1 MTYIVLLN
9 QNLILKL
16 KRMKKTIKLCL
27 TMLFVGL
34 TISCDVSYLDK
45 EIDDIS
51 WNGSVKIPAGF
62 INYNLS
68 EIFEDLGSS
77 DLEPTSTEEF
87 SFNYTENFSGE
98 NNDTFDVDIDDTS
111 IESSIESPIT
121 ADDLSAIG
129 ENFPYTITQ
138 EIAPG
143 IINPLI
149 GSYSRNNQKTHDLEL
164 SQELTGVEFNAGT
177 MTIIFKSTIDANIDL
192 TVTIPSFTKKS
203 DQSIYTETITTSGKS
218 EETISLD
225 LSEYN
230 ADLTNDGTGTGKT
243 NNLIII
249 DVDATFAFV
258 AGNSLDA
265 DDAISYEASITN
277 IGYDVI
283 YGDFKQ
289 ESFNVSSNTIDL
301 GDFFDN
307 FSGGDVAFD
316 NVSMAINVT
325 NDYGFPISM
334 DLSSVKAINATS
346 SLNLDYSGNTS
357 LANTIII
364 DGVENFGDA
373 EKATN
378 TILNDDNSNISDLLE
393 SKPTS
398 IEFDIS
404 GKANPIDDGNPNEN
418 FFAATNNGFNA
429 EVSIDFDKIS
439 LDKEIEFSGGEDL
452 SDFEYIKLLVNVE
465 NKTPLTGDILLEFK
479 NSNGQ
484 VIHTESINAF
494 QAANLNAAGESDGVG
509 ILSEFEIE
517 LNQSEINQ
525 IVDTD
530 KINVRVTLQLPTGSD
545 SVMIKGSDA
554 LNVAVAIEANA
565 NITSDN

>member
-1 MTYIVLLN
+1 MKNKQT
-9 QNLILKL
+9 KL
-16 KRMKKTIKLCL
+16 SL
-27 TMLFVGL
+27 TLLFVGL
-34 TISCDVSYLDK
+34 IISCDVSYLDK
-45 EIDDIS
+45 EIDDFS
-51 WNGSVKIPAGF
+51 WNGSIKIPAGF

-87 SFNYTENFSGE
+87 SFNYTETFSGE

-121 ADDLSAIG
+121 ADDLAAIG

-138 EIAPG
+138 EITPG
-143 IINPLI
+143 IVNPII
-149 GSYSRNNQKTHDLEL
+149 GTYSISDQKTHEL
-164 SQELTGVEFNAGT
+164 NLTKELTGVEFNSGT
-177 MTIIFKSTIDANIDL
+177 MLIAFKSTVDANMEI

-203 DQSIYTETITTSGKS
+203 DQSIYTETISISGRS
-218 EETISLD
+218 NENILLD
-225 LSEYN
+225 LSAYN

-243 NNLIII
+243 TNIIFINL
-249 DVDATFAFV
+249 DASFTFA
-258 AGNSLDA
+258 AGNNTDVN
-265 DDAISYEASITN
+265 DAISYEALIEN
-277 IGYDVI
+277 IGYDVT

-289 ESFNVSSNTIDL
+289 ESFNISSNAIDL

-316 NVSMAINVT
+316 NVEMAINVT

-334 DLSSVKAINATS
+334 NLSSVKAVNANSSIN
-346 SLNLDYSGNTS
+346 LNYTGSTS
-357 LANTIII
+357 LPNTIII
-364 DGVENFGDA
+364 DGVENFGDD
-373 EKATN
+373 EKETN
-378 TILNDDNSNISDLLE
+378 TLLNDTNSNITNLLE

-404 GKANPIDDGNPNEN
+404 GKANPIDDGNPNNN
-418 FFAATNNGFNA
+418 FFAAVNNGFNA
-429 EVSIDFDKIS
+429 EVSIKFDKVS
-439 LDKEIEFSGGEDL
+439 LDKEIEFSDGEDL
-452 SDFEYIKLLVNVE
+452 NDFEYIKLLVNVE

-494 QAANLNAAGESDGVG
+494 QAANVNTSGESDGVG
-509 ILSEFEIE
+509 ILSDFEIE
-517 LNQSEINQ
+517 LDQNEINQ

-530 KINVRVTLQLPTGSD
+530 KINVRVTLALPTGRN

-554 LNVAVAIEANA
+554 INVAVAIEVNA
-565 NITSDN
+565 NITPDN

>member
-1 MTYIVLLN
+1 MR
-9 QNLILKL
+9 QNLLSKPKLNLK
-16 KRMKKTIKLCL
+16 MKKKKLYL
-27 TMLFVGL
+27 TLLFIGL
-34 TISCDVSYLDK
+34 IISCDVSYLDK

-87 SFNYTENFSGE
+87 SFNYTETFSGE
-98 NNDTFDVDIDDTS
+98 NNDTFNVDIDDTS

-121 ADDLSAIG
+121 ADDLATIG

-143 IINPLI
+143 ITNPLI
-149 GSYSRNNQKTHDLEL
+149 GTYSISDQKTHDLNL
-164 SQELTGVEFNAGT
+164 TQELTGVEFNSGT
-177 MTIIFKSTIDANIDL
+177 MLIAFKSTVDANMEII
-192 TVTIPSFTKKS
+192 VTIPSFTKKS
-203 DQSIYTETITTSGKS
+203 DQSIYTETISISGRS
-218 EETISLD
+218 NENILLD
-225 LSEYN
+225 LSAYN

-243 NNLIII
+243 TNIIFINL
-249 DVDATFAFV
+249 DASLTFAV
-258 AGNSLDA
+258 GNNTDA
-265 DDAISYEASITN
+265 NDAISYEALIEN
-277 IGYDVI
+277 IGYDVT

-289 ESFNVSSNTIDL
+289 ESFNISSNTIDL

-316 NVSMAINVT
+316 NVEMAINVT

-334 DLSSVKAINATS
+334 NLSSVKAVNANSSIN
-346 SLNLDYSGNTS
+346 LNYTGSTS
-357 LANTIII
+357 LPNTIII
-364 DGVENFGDA
+364 EGVENFGDD
-373 EKATN
+373 EKETN
-378 TILNDDNSNISDLLE
+378 TLLNNANSNITALLE

-404 GKANPIDDGNPNEN
+404 GKANPIDDGNPNNN
-418 FFAATNNGFNA
+418 FFAAVNNGFNA
-429 EVSIDFDKIS
+429 EVSINFDKVS
-439 LDKEIEFSGGEDL
+439 LEKEIEFSGGEDL
-452 SDFEYIKLLVNVE
+452 NDFEYIKLLVNVE

-479 NSNGQ
+479 NTNGQ

-494 QAANLNAAGESDGVG
+494 QAANVNTSGESDGVG
-509 ILSEFEIE
+509 ILSDFEIE
-517 LNQSEINQ
+517 IDQNEINQ

-530 KINVRVTLQLPTGSD
+530 KINVRVTLALPTGRN

-554 LNVAVAIEANA
+554 INVAVAIEANA
-565 NITSDN
+565 NITPDN

>member
-1 MTYIVLLN
+1 MKNKQT
-9 QNLILKL
+9 KL
-16 KRMKKTIKLCL
+16 SL
-27 TMLFVGL
+27 TLLFVGL
-34 TISCDVSYLDK
+34 IISCDVSYLDK

-87 SFNYTENFSGE
+87 SFNYTETFSGE
-98 NNDTFDVDIDDTS
+98 NNDTFNVDIDDTS

-121 ADDLSAIG
+121 ADDLATIG

-143 IINPLI
+143 ITNPLI
-149 GSYSRNNQKTHDLEL
+149 GTYSISDQKTHDLNL
-164 SQELTGVEFNAGT
+164 TQELTGVEFNSGT
-177 MTIIFKSTIDANIDL
+177 MLIAFKSTVDANMEII
-192 TVTIPSFTKKS
+192 VTIPSFTKKS
-203 DQSIYTETITTSGKS
+203 DQSIYTETISISGRS
-218 EETISLD
+218 NENILLD
-225 LSEYN
+225 LSAYN

-243 NNLIII
+243 TNIIFINL
-249 DVDATFAFV
+249 DASLTFAV
-258 AGNSLDA
+258 GNNTDA
-265 DDAISYEASITN
+265 NDAISYEALIEN
-277 IGYDVI
+277 IGYDVT

-289 ESFNVSSNTIDL
+289 ESFNISSNTIDL

-316 NVSMAINVT
+316 NVEMAINVT

-334 DLSSVKAINATS
+334 NLSSVKAVNANSSIN
-346 SLNLDYSGNTS
+346 LNYTGSTS
-357 LANTIII
+357 LPNTIII
-364 DGVENFGDA
+364 EGVENFGDD
-373 EKATN
+373 EKETN
-378 TILNDDNSNISDLLE
+378 TLLNNANSNITALLE

-404 GKANPIDDGNPNEN
+404 GKANPIDDGNPNNN
-418 FFAATNNGFNA
+418 FFAAVNNGFNA
-429 EVSIDFDKIS
+429 EVSINFDKVS
-439 LDKEIEFSGGEDL
+439 LEKEIEFSGGEDL
-452 SDFEYIKLLVNVE
+452 NDFEYIKLLVNVE

-479 NSNGQ
+479 NTNGQ

-494 QAANLNAAGESDGVG
+494 QAANVNTSGESDGVG
-509 ILSEFEIE
+509 ILSDFEIE
-517 LNQSEINQ
+517 IDQNEINQ

-530 KINVRVTLQLPTGSD
+530 KINVRVTLALPTGRN

-554 LNVAVAIEANA
+554 INVAVAIEANA
-565 NITSDN
+565 NITPDN

>member
-1 MTYIVLLN
+1 M
-9 QNLILKL
+9 
-16 KRMKKTIKLCL
+16 
-27 TMLFVGL
+27 
-34 TISCDVSYLDK
+34 DK

-87 SFNYTENFSGE
+87 SFNYTESFSGE
-98 NNDTFDVDIDDTS
+98 NNDTFNVDIDDTS
-111 IESSIESPIT
+111 IDSSIESPIT

-129 ENFPYTITQ
+129 ENFPYTITP

-143 IINPLI
+143 VPNPLI
-149 GSYSRNNQKTHDLEL
+149 GTYPKNNQKIHDLEL

-177 MTIIFKSTIDANIDL
+177 MSIIFKSTVDASIDL

-203 DQSIYTETITTSGKS
+203 DQSIYTETIAISGRS

-225 LSEYN
+225 LSGYN
-230 ADLTNDGTGTGKT
+230 ADLTNDGTGPGKT
-243 NNLIII
+243 TNIVFIN
-249 DVDATFAFV
+249 VDASFTFA
-258 AGNSLDA
+258 AGNELDA
-265 DDAISYEASITN
+265 NDAISYEATITN
-277 IGYDVI
+277 VGYDVI

-334 DLSSVKAINATS
+334 DLSSIKAVNTTS
-346 SLNLDYSGNTS
+346 SLNLDYTGST
-357 LANTIII
+357 LLPNTIII
-364 DGVENFGDA
+364 DGVENFGDT

-378 TILNDDNSNISDLLE
+378 TLLDDSNSNISALLE

-418 FFAATNNGFNA
+418 FFAAINNGFNA
-429 EVSIDFDKIS
+429 EVSIDFDKVS

-479 NSNGQ
+479 NSSGQ

-494 QAANLNAAGESDGVG
+494 QAANLNASGESDGVA
-509 ILSEFEIE
+509 ILSNFEIE
-517 LNQSEINQ
+517 LNQSEIDQ

-530 KINVRVTLQLPTGSD
+530 NINVRVTLQLPTGND

-554 LNVAVAIEANA
+554 IYVAVAIEANA